1 MKLDRI
7 VRSQTFALGVALALV
22 FAAVSPLGAEEG
34 NGPPGYIRFV
44 GENMV
49 ATANGEFKKWKITE
63 AKVDPGDPSAGVV
76 EIEIDVASLDTDN
89 QKRDDHLRNPD
100 FFEVEKYPK
109 ATVRVHSARKV
120 SGTDDTYA
128 ATFDVT
134 IRDVKKSIDGT
145 FVVVSDQPP
154 LVQGEL
160 TLDRND
166 FGVGEPHSSINPMSI
181 GDEIPISFQAR
192 LPPD

>member
-1 MKLDRI
+1 MKPDRI
-7 VRSQTFALGVALALV
+7 VRSLTSALVVALALV
-22 FAAVSPLGAEEG
+22 CAAVSPLGAEEG
-34 NGPPGYIRFV
+34 DGPPGYIRFV
-44 GENMV
+44 GENMI
-49 ATANGEFKKWKITE
+49 ATANGEFEKWKITE

-89 QKRDDHLRNPD
+89 QKRDDHLRDPD
-100 FFEVEKYPK
+100 FFEVAKYPK

-120 SGTDDTYA
+120 SGTDDTYS

-160 TLDRND
+160 TLNRND
-166 FGVGEPHSSINPMSI
+166 FGVGEPHSSLNPMSI